1 MFTNSFDAPLP
12 SAFTITPSQHKA
24 VLADLAC
31 DPEDQYHGHGLRECS
46 M

>member
-1 MFTNSFDAPLP
+1 MFTNSFYASPP

-24 VLADLAC
+24 VLGDLAC
-31 DPEDQYHGHGLRECS
+31 DPEDQYHGHGLRKCS